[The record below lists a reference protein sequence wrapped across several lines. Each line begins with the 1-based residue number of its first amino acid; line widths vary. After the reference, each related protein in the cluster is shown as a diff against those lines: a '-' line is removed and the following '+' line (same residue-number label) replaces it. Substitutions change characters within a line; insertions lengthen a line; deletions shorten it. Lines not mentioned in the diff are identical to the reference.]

1 MFFLVHVEL
10 IDGDG
15 YGTGNVF
22 AVNSNS
28 IYGPV
33 CDDDWG
39 NYEATVVCMQLGF
52 RSGTA
57 KIGSYFGDVPDQ
69 FAMDDVIC
77 SGYEATIQECEYST
91 SDNCGPGEGAGVIC
105 SQ

>member
-1 MFFLVHVEL
+1 MEL

-15 YGTGNVF
+15 YSTGNVF
-22 AVNSNS
+22 VGNANSIYS

-39 NYEATVVCMQLGF
+39 VEEATVVCRQLGF
-52 RSGTA
+52 SSGTA
-57 KIGSYFGDVPDQ
+57 TTYSYFGPVPDQ